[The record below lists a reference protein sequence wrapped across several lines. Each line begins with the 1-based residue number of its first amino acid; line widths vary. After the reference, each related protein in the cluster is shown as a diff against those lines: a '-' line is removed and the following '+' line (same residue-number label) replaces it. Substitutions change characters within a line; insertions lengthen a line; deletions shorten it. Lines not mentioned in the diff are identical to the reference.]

1 MSANVAH
8 RVRSSTPTYGVR
20 PMHWLSSLL
29 HFGIPALA
37 LVLAFHGVMPWLV
50 QRGMSFFYA
59 YALSLGVLLTG
70 LLIAALLATRAE
82 GSPLQWSALR
92 MRWRLHGMNW
102 RAWLWT
108 LGAFLVA
115 FAAYGML
122 AAVQR
127 ALAIR
132 GVIPIPDNLPPFLDP
147 RQSVSGD
154 NIDQLFGNIRGNWL
168 ALIVFVAL
176 LFVNI
181 AGEEAWWRGY
191 VLPRQELA
199 FGRWTWLVHG
209 LMWNLFHVFK
219 WWDLLALLP
228 VTLLLSFLVVRLR
241 NNTPGVVLHTLFN
254 AMGILPLLL
263 GIMGA
268 GR

>member
-1 MSANVAH
+1 
-8 RVRSSTPTYGVR
+8 
-20 PMHWLSSLL
+20 
-29 HFGIPALA
+29 
-37 LVLAFHGVMPWLV
+37 
-50 QRGMSFFYA
+50 
-59 YALSLGVLLTG
+59 
-70 LLIAALLATRAE
+70 
-82 GSPLQWSALR
+82 
-92 MRWRLHGMNW
+92 MNW

-108 LGAFLVA
+108 IGALVVA
-115 FAAYGML
+115 FAAYGAL
-122 AAVQR
+122 ASVQRVLAVQ
-127 ALAIR
+127 
-132 GVIPIPDNLPPFLDP
+132 GVIPIPDNLPLFLDP
-147 RQSVSGD
+147 RQSIAAD
-154 NIDQLFGNIRGNWL
+154 NMDQLFGNIRGNWL
-168 ALIVFVAL
+168 ALIVFPVL

-199 FGRWTWLVHG
+199 FGRWTWLVHS

-254 AMGILPLLL
+254 GMGILPLVL